1 VNTKNL
7 GPRWLLIP
15 CLLMLLGCRGAG
27 TQRFTA
33 FAPSQ
38 TAELSAASCTVLD
51 VRCVPVLARA
61 DYSLGENLHMLAP
74 MPQRMK
80 LDATFHVERVLK
92 GTCPDAT
99 LPVHWLRSPT
109 AEQSATLGI
118 PYRGGHY
125 VSFTNGMLLR
135 IGYDNRSGTQ
145 FRKLRILV
153 PQD

>member
-1 VNTKNL
+1 
-7 GPRWLLIP
+7 
-15 CLLMLLGCRGAG
+15 MLLAGCRGAG

-33 FAPSQ
+33 FAPTQ
-38 TAELSAASCTVLD
+38 TPELSAVSRTVLE

-61 DYSLGENLHMLAP
+61 DYSLCENLHMLAP

-80 LDATFHVERVLK
+80 LDAIFHVERVLK
-92 GTCPDAT
+92 GACPDPS

-109 AEQSATLGI
+109 AEQSATLGL

-135 IGYDNRSGTQ
+135 IGFDKHSGAQ
-145 FRKLRILV
+145 FRNLKILV